1 MQAAAILKAQVSEA
15 LAARLPRT
23 CNRGTRCPVSDHH
36 AWLVQVHGVEV
47 PAWAVDAQQ
56 VVKRAAAVEV
66 PPFTPKENVRIETG
80 ACGWGMHEGDATALP
95 KGGMRS
101 WGAYHVSQSAPCGVT
116 PCADPRAQQP
126 AAEGTTP
133 EDMVGC
139 FAACLLPSA
148 LLRTRR
154 CASPPL
160 HMRTCPPGH

>member
-1 MQAAAILKAQVSEA
+1 M
-15 LAARLPRT
+15 
-23 CNRGTRCPVSDHH
+23 
-36 AWLVQVHGVEV
+36 
-47 PAWAVDAQQ
+47 
-56 VVKRAAAVEV
+56 
-66 PPFTPKENVRIETG
+66 
-80 ACGWGMHEGDATALP
+80 EGDATALP

-101 WGAYHVSQSAPCGVT
+101 WGAYHVSQSAPCGGT
-116 PCADPRAQQP
+116 PCADPKAQQP

-160 HMRTCPPGH
+160 PCARALQVIDELLGKLRSAVEVLPPGYQARTPARHACSRTHT